1 MNYYSFHVGDFS
13 AHTSHL
19 YPMEELAY
27 RRMLDQYYLSE
38 SPLPAD
44 PEKVA
49 RLIGMRDQSAM
60 VSEILSEYFVKSDD
74 GWTNKRADEEIAKY
88 KAKASRATAANL
100 SRWANATEKKSDIRT
115 KSVPNQ
121 EPRTNKPI
129 IKKEKVAEAP
139 VVFPTELDT
148 DEFKRNWEQYLN
160 YRKERKL
167 ATLKASSIATK
178 LQEMAGWGHQAA
190 IRSIG
195 NSISNGW
202 QGLFEPNNPAVSV
215 KNPTQTHKP
224 NKYSGAF

>member
-1 MNYYSFHVGDFS
+1 MNYYSFHVGDFA

-38 SPLPAD
+38 SPLPLDA
-44 PEKVA
+44 ERVA

-60 VSEILSEYFVKSDD
+60 VEELLSEYFLKSED
-74 GWTNKRADEEIAKY
+74 GWHNKRADEEILKY
-88 KAKASRATAANL
+88 QAKASRATAANL
-100 SRWANATEKKSDIRT
+100 SRWSEKKSDIRT

-121 EPRTNKPI
+121 EPITKKTY
-129 IKKEKVAEAP
+129 IKKNKVADAP
-139 VVFPTELDT
+139 LVFPEQLDT
-148 DEFKRNWEQYLN
+148 EEFKRSWDQYIN

-167 ATLKASSIATK
+167 SALKASSIASK

-195 NSISNGW
+195 NTISNGW
-202 QGLFEPNNPAVSV
+202 QGLFEPNNPASSV
-215 KNPTQTHKP
+215 KNPTQTHKT
-224 NKYSGAF
+224 NAYSGVF